1 MTSRLRR
8 PALLRVAA
16 LLALVALALP
26 AAHAADGEELDALGH
41 AMDNHYLDFYPI
53 GKVELPRI
61 FLVRD
66 GEGSLRLR
74 FYRSTSSMMASGE
87 WEVVDP
93 APGLIDGPEPTP
105 VPGAGEPPQPDL
117 TVLPDV
123 VVDEAAPNYFYA
135 KLGPVEG
142 QAIVDFSITRHL
154 VFALLASLILLLLF
168 IPMAGR
174 YRRGLGRSEAPRGPL
189 QNMLEAFVIYIR
201 DEVAR
206 PNLGAK
212 ADKYLPY
219 LLTVFFFIL
228 FCNLLGL
235 VPFGA
240 SATANITITAVL
252 ALFTFFL
259 TQLAGTKDYWMHIF
273 WPPGVPA
280 FVKPILIPVEILG
293 LFTKP
298 FALAVRLFA
307 NMTAGK
313 LVILNLIGLIFVIN
327 TLFGGAAGFGAAIP
341 SVLLTMFIFTLKLLV
356 SFIQAYVFT
365 ILSALFI
372 GMAAAD
378 HEHHGHESHD
388 LTPHDHALSASAP
401 IVHTDGEPAQRRTVG
416 TEAAMSP
423 A

>member
-1 MTSRLRR
+1 VTSRLRR

-16 LLALVALALP
+16 LLALVACSIPTAL
-26 AAHAADGEELDALGH
+26 AADGEELDALGH
-41 AMDNHYLDFYPI
+41 AMDNHYLDFYPF

-66 GEGSLRLR
+66 GEGSLRMQ
-74 FYRSTSSMMASGE
+74 FYRSTSAMMASGE
-87 WEVVDP
+87 WQVVDASP
-93 APGLIDGPEPTP
+93 ALTDGPEATP
-105 VPGAGEPPQPDL
+105 VPGAGEPPEPDL
-117 TVLPDV
+117 TILPE

-142 QAIVDFSITRHL
+142 QAIIDFSITRHL
-154 VFALLASLILLLLF
+154 MFALLAAGLLLLLF
-168 IPMAGR
+168 IPMARR
-174 YRRGLGRSEAPRGPL
+174 YRRGVGRSEAPRGPL

-206 PNLGAK
+206 PNLGPK

-228 FCNLLGL
+228 LCNLLGL

-240 SATANITITAVL
+240 SATANITVTAVL

-313 LVILNLIGLIFVIN
+313 LVILNLIGLIFSSM
-327 TLFGGAAGFGAAIP
+327 P
-341 SVLLTMFIFTLKLLV
+341 SLEARPV
-356 SFIQAYVFT
+356 
-365 ILSALFI
+365 SALRSR
-372 GMAAAD
+372 ACC
-378 HEHHGHESHD
+378 
-388 LTPHDHALSASAP
+388 
-401 IVHTDGEPAQRRTVG
+401 
-416 TEAAMSP
+416 
-423 A
+423 